1 MSSVEVLSDCVS
13 HALAKNALKL
23 VLVEHGPFELANLNV
38 KRVPS
43 RVFKHDVVACV
54 PSAARRTVYETNIAS

>member
-1 MSSVEVLSDCVS
+1 MLSDCVS
-13 HALAKNALKL
+13 HALAKGALKL
-23 VLVEHGPFELANLNV
+23 VQIEHGPFKLANLNV

-54 PSAARRTVYETNIAS
+54 PSAARLTVYETNRVS

>member
-1 MSSVEVLSDCVS
+1 MLSDCVS
-13 HALAKNALKL
+13 HALAKDALKL

-54 PSAARRTVYETNIAS
+54 PSAARRTVYETNIVS